1 MEVHMW
7 RCVGRHKVWYEWA
20 VTEPQA
26 SPIHNPGGRSYAVG
40 L

>member
-1 MEVHMW
+1 MW

-20 VTEPQA
+20 VTEPLA